1 MPKSQTET
9 QSLALTI
16 GCDGHQLLSALY
28 DPLSPEWWC
37 QLKVVEILRCV
48 WIQQYGWRKDQVYW
62 READYLPA
70 HKQLITS
77 RYDTEARNRTKRDT
91 NWIGYTVNIT
101 ETCDRDAPHLITKV
115 ETTPATTGDVEMT
128 QVIHQASCDKH
139 LLPQE
144 HIVDTAYVDAQHL
157 FTRETESGINAR
169 ITMTIG

>member
-1 MPKSQTET
+1 LPKSQTEK

-28 DPLSPEWWC
+28 DPLSPEWWR
-37 QLKVVEILRCV
+37 QLKAVEILCCV
-48 WIQQYGWRKDQVYW
+48 WIQQYGWPGGPVYW
-62 READYLPA
+62 READNLPP

-77 RYDTEARNRTKRDT
+77 LYDTEARNRTKRDT
-91 NWIGYTVNIT
+91 NWTGYTVHIT
-101 ETCDRDAPHLITKV
+101 DTCDRDAPHLITKV

-128 QVIHQASCDKH
+128 QVIPQAFCDKH
-139 LLPQE
+139 LLPKE

-157 FTRETESGINAR
+157 FTSETQSGINPR